1 MTTGLDRRARKTP
14 RRHGRRERRL
24 LDAGRAVADRVR
36 RSFALDRLARLGL
49 LARTV
54 LYLLMT
60 YLTVRVAMGSGTAG
74 KQANA
79 NGALA
84 EVSRTPI
91 GEALVVA
98 AAVGFAAFAVAR
110 FVSAAADRGTGGW
123 RRLSSAGSGLLYV
136 MLAAATASWA
146 LGNHSTGSEQAHE
159 EATARFMGLPGGR
172 LIVAGVGVIV
182 VAVCAWQVRVAVTR
196 DYDDGWCVKE
206 MPSWLRTAMPAVA
219 IGGLAARAAVFVP
232 VGVLLVSAAVTF
244 DPNNAKGLDALL
256 LTLRGS
262 ALGLAALAV
271 VAAGFALFSLYSLV
285 ETRYR
290 DIESG
295 A

>member
-1 MTTGLDRRARKTP
+1 MTTGLDRRARKTS

-36 RSFALDRLARLGL
+36 SSFALDRLARLGL

-54 LYLLMT
+54 LYLLLT
-60 YLTVRVAMGSGTAG
+60 YLTVRVAMGSGTGG

-110 FVSAAADRGTGGW
+110 FVSAAADRDTGGW

-136 MLAAATASWA
+136 LLAVATASWA

-172 LIVAGVGVIV
+172 VIVAGVGVIV
-182 VAVCAWQVRVAVTR
+182 VAVCAWQIRVAVTR
-196 DYDDGWCVKE
+196 DYDDGWCVDE
-206 MPSWLRTAMPAVA
+206 MPSWLRTTMPAVA

-232 VGVLLVSAAVTF
+232 VGILLVGAAVTF
-244 DPNNAKGLDALL
+244 DPNDAKGLDALL

-262 ALGLAALAV
+262 ALGLAALTV
-271 VAAGFALFSLYSLV
+271 VAAGFALFSVYSLV